1 MTSEVSTLMSDPER
15 LNDGRMV
22 DDSWN
27 QMGRERLVDDR
38 FNQMTRKSAQRR
50 KKWCIKDT

>member
-38 FNQMTRKSAQRR
+38 FNQMARKSAQRR